1 MRINFSEVLTNRY
14 FLALLLILIIM
25 LLMRPLR
32 SDNDLTK
39 LLSSD
44 GQIGDN
50 LGTAVAVRGDLLGAG
65 APYSDDYGDFSGS
78 VYLFR
83 RSGGIWSQEA
93 KLLASYVAGY
103 TFFGQS
109 VSVLEQRVCVG
120 SPGEGVGGA
129 AYVFQQD
136 GANWVEQ
143 QKLTAGSPSS
153 LARFGQAVSLQDQRL
168 IVGANGYNF
177 WRGAAHIFRW
187 NGSQW
192 VEEAMLTAPDAEISD
207 DFGISVSISGERV
220 LIGADGDDDRGPE
233 AGAAYIFRW
242 NGASWVQE
250 AKLTASDGDGEDS
263 FGNSV
268 TLDGDW
274 ALIGAVN
281 DDGNGHDAGA
291 AYCFRRNGSIWQE
304 VAKLT
309 AGDGHENDGF
319 GCEVALSGNAA
330 IVGAF
335 FHDLTE
341 EDAGAAYVFQWDG
354 NAWNQTSK
362 LTAEDA
368 DDDDEFGYGVALSG
382 TTAVI
387 GAPSDNQNGV
397 DAGAVYVAALDLSSG
412 IGDGGE
418 ALPGQYALDQNYP
431 NPFNPTTMIS
441 YQLSVIC
448 DVSLEIYNLL
458 GKKVAVLVN
467 ARQAA
472 GRHQVQWDGRD
483 DGGRPVSSG
492 VYYYRMEARFADRR
506 SIADTRKMLLLR

>member
-1 MRINFSEVLTNRY
+1 MRINFSEVFSNRY
-14 FLALLLILIIM
+14 FLALLLILLIM

-44 GQIGDN
+44 GEIGDN
-50 LGTAVAVRGDLLGAG
+50 LGTAVAVSGDLLAAG
-65 APYSDDYGDFSGS
+65 APYADDYGDFSGAA
-78 VYLFR
+78 YLFR
-83 RSGGIWSQEA
+83 RSGGVWTQEA

-109 VSVLEQRVCVG
+109 LAVRDQLVCVG
-120 SPGEGVGGA
+120 SPGEGTGGA
-129 AYVFQQD
+129 AYVFQQS

-153 LARFGQAVSLQDQRL
+153 LARFGQAVSLQEQRL

-177 WRGAAHIFRW
+177 WRGAAYIFRW

-220 LIGADGDDDRGPE
+220 LIGADGDDDMGPE

-250 AKLTASDGDGEDS
+250 AKLTAGDGDGEDS

-268 TLDGDW
+268 SLSGDW
-274 ALIGAVN
+274 ALVGAVN

-291 AYCFRRNGSIWQE
+291 AYCFRRNGNTWQE

-335 FHDLTE
+335 FHDLAE
-341 EDAGAAYVFQWDG
+341 EDAGAAYVFHWDG
-354 NAWNQTSK
+354 NGWNQISK

-382 TTAVI
+382 NIAAI
-387 GAPSDNQNGV
+387 GAPSDNQNAV
-397 DAGAVYVAALDLSSG
+397 DAGAVYVAELDLSSG
-412 IGDGGE
+412 IAGE
-418 ALPGQYALDQNYP
+418 GQPLPAQFALYQNYP
-431 NPFNPTTMIS
+431 NPFNPATVIR
-441 YQLSVIC
+441 YQLSAIS
-448 DVSLEIYNLL
+448 DVKLEVYNLL
-458 GKKVAVLVN
+458 GKKIISLVN
-467 ARQAA
+467 DRQGA
-472 GRHQVQWDGRD
+472 GVYRVPWDGRD
-483 DGGRPVSSG
+483 DEGTAVSSG
-492 VYYYRMEARFADRR
+492 IYLYRLEAED
-506 SIADTRKMLLLR
+506 IHQVRKMILVR